1 MPFNVTPPPS
11 LCPGRRVQFNCIAVN
26 FNLGLDWER
35 NGMQFRQYTASS
47 IKNETTT
54 PILGLS
60 VILNSVIVMD
70 RENGHNVTF
79 NSTVTAVVNEGV
91 SSGDIITCGNS
102 VLRDSTN
109 LTANYTTIRK
119 S

>member
-1 MPFNVTPPPS
+1 M
-11 LCPGRRVQFNCIAVN
+11 QFNCIAVN
-26 FNLGLDWER
+26 FDLGLDWER

-47 IKNETTT
+47 IKNETIT

-60 VILNSVIVMD
+60 VILNSVVVMD
-70 RENGHNVTF
+70 RGNGHNVTF

-91 SSGDIITCGNS
+91 SSGDVITCGNN
-102 VLRDSTN
+102 VLMDSTD
-109 LTANYTTIRK
+109 LTANYTAIRK